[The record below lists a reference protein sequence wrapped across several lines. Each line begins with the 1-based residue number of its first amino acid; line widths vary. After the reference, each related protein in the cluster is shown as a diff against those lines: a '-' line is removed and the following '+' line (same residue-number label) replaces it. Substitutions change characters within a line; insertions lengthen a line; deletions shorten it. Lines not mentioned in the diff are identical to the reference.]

1 MGLPKFSVGY
11 AGEFTPDEGW
21 QGVKLGV
28 SIPLWENRNRVKHAR
43 AEVAA
48 AEQAMDDARLQY
60 SARLEFLFEQ
70 CRELAGNISRYAT
83 PFFATSISCL
93 RYANAGFA
101 VSASRTQARKSDGSC
116 LTGL

>member
-1 MGLPKFSVGY
+1 MPENSL
-11 AGEFTPDEGW
+11 PDEGW

-70 CRELAGNISRYAT
+70 CRELTGNISRYESVFEKTAT
-83 PFFATSISCL
+83 MSFF
-93 RYANAGFA
+93 
-101 VSASRTQARKSDGSC
+101 
-116 LTGL
+116 TGLFTGGELFSA